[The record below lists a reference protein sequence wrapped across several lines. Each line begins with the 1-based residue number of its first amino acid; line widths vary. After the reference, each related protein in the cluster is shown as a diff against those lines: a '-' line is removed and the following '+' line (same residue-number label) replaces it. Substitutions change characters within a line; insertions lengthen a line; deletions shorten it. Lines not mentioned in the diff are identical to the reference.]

1 MRRLRVLA
9 VLLPAVARLAGA
21 EPSAPD
27 FNRDI
32 RPILSEN
39 CFRCHGPDAEDRKG
53 GQDGLRLD
61 TRAGATA
68 DLGGGAF
75 AIVPGRPDASEL
87 VKRLVTTDDEELM
100 PPRKSGKKLSAAEID
115 TLRRWIAAGA
125 PYARHWAYEPPQR
138 PPVPRVADAAWPR
151 TSVDAFLLARLERE
165 KLRPQPEADRP
176 ALARRVALDL
186 TGLPPSLAEV
196 DAFVAD
202 RAPDAYERFVDRQLA
217 KPGYGEH
224 WARQWLDL
232 ARYADSKGYADDQPR
247 LIWRYRDTVID
258 AFNRN
263 QPFDRFTVDQLAG
276 DLLPQPTQDQLFAT
290 GFHRNTM
297 NNTEG
302 GTDDEEFR
310 VAAVVDRVNTTMA
323 VWMGTSMAC
332 AQCHTHKYDPLTHH
346 EYFRLYAIFNQTED
360 ADRSDETP
368 VLEFFTAEQ
377 QAQRRAWETELAALD
392 RTFASAAA
400 GPAHRAALEKWIA
413 GFPRNLAWDFA
424 PPAALK
430 SAAGATLAA
439 ADDGTITVTPAAT
452 AATAPKQNKKKKAAP
467 SAADSAGTAAANAAP
482 AAPGDTTTLT
492 LAPVVAADRPLT
504 ALRLETPPQAGAA
517 AGNFVVTRVR
527 VGVVPAAP
535 HRTARYVRI
544 ELPGKA
550 RTLALAEVE
559 VFSGGKNIAAT
570 GRATQVS
577 TDHDG
582 APALALD
589 GRTDGDFQKSPGAHT
604 AAADDAWWELDL
616 GSPQPLERI
625 VVWGRTGAEQ
635 TPTGLRIRALD
646 TDRALV
652 FEQTARTAPKPSLA
666 VSLADPLD
674 VKLARAAADYAQPDF
689 DESLI
694 LADAEP
700 KVPNRRKPAATRKG
714 WGVAGAVDRAH
725 ALDVQFERP
734 LALQPGEKLVVT
746 LEQRSSVSG
755 ATLRRFRLGTTAEPR
770 IAERLRPPADVLA
783 LLDAPAAG
791 RDAAATTRLLDH
803 YVREVAPELKTE
815 RARLAAARRSLD
827 ELAPVTSPIMR
838 ELPADK
844 RRKTHV
850 QLRGNH
856 LALGDEVQP
865 GVPAV
870 FPPLPAGAP
879 ADRLALARWL
889 VAAENPLTAR
899 VLANRLWE
907 SIFGL
912 GLVRTAEEFGSQGEL
927 PSHPELL
934 DWLAV
939 ELVASGWD
947 QKKFLR
953 LLVTSAAYRQSARVT
968 AATLAADPENRLL
981 SRGPRFRLG
990 AELVRDQ
997 ALAVSGLLSAKT
1009 HGPSVR
1015 PFQPAFDLKAAFGGA
1030 LDWKTST
1037 GEDRLRRALYT
1048 EWRRSSPYPS
1058 MVTFDAPN
1066 REVCTVRRSRTNT
1079 PLQALVTLNDPVYVE
1094 AAQALARLVAHG
1106 HAAVEDKVRDGF
1118 RRVLLRA
1125 PTDAEVAPLAA
1136 LYRRSRADFERA
1148 PDQAAALIANPENP
1162 PPATLAAADLA
1173 AWTAVANVLLNL
1185 DETLMKR

>member
-9 VLLPAVARLAGA
+9 ALLPFAARLAGA
-21 EPSAPD
+21 EPAPPD

-68 DLGGGAF
+68 DLGGGGF

-87 VKRLVTTDDEELM
+87 IQRLVTTDDEELM
-100 PPRKSGKKLSAAEID
+100 PPRKTGKKLSAAEID

-125 PYARHWAYEPPQR
+125 PYARHWAYERPQR
-138 PPVPRVADAAWPR
+138 PPFPATILHGWTRNPIDN
-151 TSVDAFLLARLERE
+151 FILARLELE

-186 TGLPPSLAEV
+186 TGLPPALAEV

-217 KPGYGEH
+217 KPAYGEH

-247 LIWRYRDTVID
+247 VIWRYRDTVID

-263 QPFDRFTVDQLAG
+263 QPFDQFTVEQLAG
-276 DLLPQPTQDQLFAT
+276 DLLPNPTQDQLFAT

-323 VWMGTSMAC
+323 VWMGTTMAC
-332 AQCHTHKYDPLTHH
+332 AQCHTHKYDPLTQT

-368 VLEFFTAEQ
+368 LLEFFTAEQ
-377 QAQRRAWETELAALD
+377 QAQRRTWETELAALD
-392 RTFASAAA
+392 RTFATAAA

-413 GFPRNLAWDFA
+413 AFPRDIAWTFS
-424 PPAALK
+424 PVAALK
-430 SAAGATLAA
+430 SAAGASLAA
-439 ADDGTITVTPAAT
+439 ADDGTVSVTPT
-452 AATAPKQNKKKKAAP
+452 AASSAPRQSKKKKAAP
-467 SAADSAGTAAANAAP
+467 TATDPATTASAPT
-482 AAPGDTTTLT
+482 APGDTTTIT
-492 LAPVVAADRPLT
+492 LAPTPNPDRPIT
-504 ALRLETPPQAGAA
+504 ALRLETPPLAGGA

-535 HRTARYVRI
+535 HRTARFVRI

-577 TDHDG
+577 TDHAG
-582 APALALD
+582 AAALAVD
-589 GRTDGDFQKSPGAHT
+589 GRTDGDFQKAPGALT

-646 TDRALV
+646 ADRGLV

-666 VSLADPLD
+666 VALTDPLD
-674 VKLARAAADYAQPDF
+674 VKLARVAADYAQPEF
-689 DESLI
+689 DESLV

-700 KVPNRRKPAATRKG
+700 KAPNRRKPTATRKG

-734 LALQPGEKLVVT
+734 LTLQPGEKLVVT
-746 LEQRSSVSG
+746 LEQRSSVPG
-755 ATLRRFRLGTTAEPR
+755 AMLRRFRLGLTAEPR
-770 IAERLRPPADVLA
+770 IAERLVPPAAVVA
-783 LLDAPAAG
+783 LLDAPAAA
-791 RDAAATTRLLDH
+791 RDDAATTRLLDH
-803 YVREVAPELKTE
+803 YVREVAPELKAE
-815 RARLAAARRSLD
+815 RTRFAATRRSLD

-838 ELPADK
+838 ELPPAK

-850 QLRGNH
+850 QLRGNFQ
-856 LALGDEVQP
+856 ALGDEVQP

-870 FPPLPAGAP
+870 FPPLPAGVP

-889 VAAENPLTAR
+889 VAPENPLTAR

-907 SIFGL
+907 SVFGL

-939 ELVASGWD
+939 ELVESGWD

-968 AATLAADPENRLL
+968 AAALAADPENRLL

-990 AELVRDQ
+990 AEVVRDQ

-1015 PFQPAFDLKAAFGGA
+1015 PYQPAFDLKAAFGGA
-1030 LDWKTST
+1030 LDWKTSA

-1106 HAAVEDKVRDGF
+1106 HASVEDKVRDGF

-1125 PTDAEVAPLAA
+1125 ATDAEVAPLAA
-1136 LYRRSRADFERA
+1136 LYRRSRADFERT

-1162 PPATLAAADLA
+1162 PPATLAPADLA